1 MRLARHAW
9 IFVVLTAALAAAQ
22 AALLRAGGVPLLS
35 ATAVGNG
42 FPGITVATVVGALVG
57 AVILSRRPRH
67 PIGWLFCLGQLGV
80 AAGLAARAAG
90 DAALAGGL
98 GFPEAGRTWE
108 WIGDLLGSV
117 FALMLL
123 AVLLLLAPDGRL
135 PSPRW
140 RPALLLPPAS
150 YALLAV
156 TLVALARP
164 AEVGLSGQVPH
175 ASLVDPLVAASSTG
189 VFAGLVAGAAAVVVR
204 LVRARGEARQQMRWI
219 AVASIGLAVVP
230 VLAVAVN
237 LTGRP
242 TPLVLV
248 LALHL
253 AYLAVPVATGFAV
266 LRYRLYDV
274 DRVIG
279 GAVVLTVLV
288 VVASAGYLLAVA
300 AVGRAAE
307 DRGRPSWLALVAFVA
322 VVLALQP
329 VRRVAGRGAD
339 RLVYGPRA
347 ARYAV
352 LVAHSEH
359 LADAVGGRAFLTGVA
374 QTTARLLAAD
384 LLPRRRPA
392 GRRQRGERGLA
403 ARGARAR
410 PGCAG
415 GPRPARRRRRR
426 SAGARPPAAGRAV
439 ALPSAGAAGV
449 LRAGRPGVPDHRTR
463 GVAAGRRD
471 PARRG
476 GRAAGGVPAAP
487 ARGRGLRPA
496 TGRLRHPGRRGEWPA
511 GGAGPAVGRRRRVRA
526 RSGGRRRA
534 SSTDA
539 SPPPPMPSSS
549 CATSPGRSAL
559 RCSTNAACMP
569 PSWRAAHRPEP
580 PSTSARFRLPA
591 RAGRRTSRPAPTSAA
606 PSSCAA
612 RAAGVRV
619 LLAADPVGLV
629 VSLTFEQGEG
639 PAAPAARGRRG
650 PRRRTRRKPRP
661 GRARGPA
668 HDPRSHG
675 PLRLGPRP
683 AEAPRVEGSLR
694 QVAERPA
701 GEHLL
706 LDVDDGTARE
716 DDDRGRARRRRQQ
729 ARGGPAVDAGQLE
742 VHEDQIRVQPRG
754 EEDGLLT
761 GPGDADD
768 AEPGGGLD
776 DRRRGQAEGRL
787 VVDDQHCD
795 LRHLPPHL
803 AANASSRTRP
813 SAAGPTD
820 RERCGF
826 LPATCGWHPRDPSA
840 ARSTLPAFARLG
852 ATHPRG
858 APVTISFTRLTK
870 RYGAVTAVDDLSVD
884 VQPGRITAFLG
895 PNGSGKTT
903 SMRAAARPGTVPTLG
918 QRHHRRPALPRV
930 AASEAGRRGRAR
942 PGLPPQPDGAQ
953 APAHRRAQAGVP
965 RARVEEMLEL
975 VGLDGGRRPP
985 RRRLLP
991 RHAPAPRPRRAL

>member
-90 DAALAGGL
+90 DAALAGEL

-140 RPALLLPPAS
+140 WPALLLPPAS

-164 AEVGLSGQVPH
+164 SEVGLSGRVPH

-307 DRGRPSWLALVAFVA
+307 DRGRPSWLALVAFVV

-374 QTTARLLAAD
+374 QTTARLLASTSCRAAVRLDDGREVSGVWPPGASEPGPGALEVPVRHDGVVVGRLVLD
-384 LLPRRRPA
+384 LPPQAAPSPSRRRVLREFCEQAGPA
-392 GRRQRGERGLA
+392 FRTTGLEESLRAGAIRLAGVDAQLAASRQRLLAAEDSGRRQVASAIRVGVVSGL
-403 ARGARAR
+403 RE
-410 PGCAG
+410 
-415 GPRPARRRRRR
+415 
-426 SAGARPPAAGRAV
+426 
-439 ALPSAGAAGV
+439 
-449 LRAGRPGVPDHRTR
+449 VPDRLSAV
-463 GVAAGRRD
+463 VAVSRRD
-471 PARRG
+471 PAAAARLVDGCVAATTDALEQLRDITRTISPPMLDQRGLYAALVARRSPPG
-476 GRAAGGVPAAP
+476 ATVDVGSVPA
-487 ARGRGLRPA
+487 
-496 TGRLRHPGRRGEWPA
+496 PGVRWPA
-511 GGAGPAVGRRRRVRA
+511 DVEACAYFCCAELLRGA
-526 RSGGRRRA
+526 SG
-534 SSTDA
+534 
-539 SPPPPMPSSS
+539 
-549 CATSPGRSAL
+549 
-559 RCSTNAACMP
+559 
-569 PSWRAAHRPEP
+569 
-580 PSTSARFRLPA
+580 
-591 RAGRRTSRPAPTSAA
+591 
-606 PSSCAA
+606 
-612 RAAGVRV
+612 GVRV
-619 LLAADPVGLV
+619 LLAADPAGLV

-650 PRRRTRRKPRP
+650 PRRRTGRRPRP
-661 GRARGPA
+661 DRARGPA
-668 HDPRSHG
+668 HDPRPPVPCASAHAR
-675 PLRLGPRP
+675 LRLP
-683 AEAPRVEGSLR
+683 GSK
-694 QVAERPA
+694 A
-701 GEHLL
+701 
-706 LDVDDGTARE
+706 
-716 DDDRGRARRRRQQ
+716 
-729 ARGGPAVDAGQLE
+729 
-742 VHEDQIRVQPRG
+742 
-754 EEDGLLT
+754 
-761 GPGDADD
+761 
-768 AEPGGGLD
+768 
-776 DRRRGQAEGRL
+776 
-787 VVDDQHCD
+787 
-795 LRHLPPHL
+795 
-803 AANASSRTRP
+803 
-813 SAAGPTD
+813 
-820 RERCGF
+820 
-826 LPATCGWHPRDPSA
+826 
-840 ARSTLPAFARLG
+840 AFAR
-852 ATHPRG
+852 
-858 APVTISFTRLTK
+858 
-870 RYGAVTAVDDLSVD
+870 
-884 VQPGRITAFLG
+884 
-895 PNGSGKTT
+895 
-903 SMRAAARPGTVPTLG
+903 
-918 QRHHRRPALPRV
+918 
-930 AASEAGRRGRAR
+930 
-942 PGLPPQPDGAQ
+942 
-953 APAHRRAQAGVP
+953 
-965 RARVEEMLEL
+965 
-975 VGLDGGRRPP
+975 
-985 RRRLLP
+985 
-991 RHAPAPRPRRAL
+991 